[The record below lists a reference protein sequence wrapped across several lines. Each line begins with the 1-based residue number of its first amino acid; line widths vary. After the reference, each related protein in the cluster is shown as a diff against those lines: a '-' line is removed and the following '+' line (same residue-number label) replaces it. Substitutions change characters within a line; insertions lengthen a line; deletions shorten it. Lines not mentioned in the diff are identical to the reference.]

1 MDAQDSQAEADH
13 QQKSSIHQLAE
24 SVPDPGVTPAQVT
37 TVPRMTPP
45 PTLHIPE
52 IQCSSKF
59 RNYSRSL
66 QQNSL
71 QRQELDYARY
81 TCAYLPVG
89 SLPLSVDPHI
99 NQLLITSSLSVF
111 TTVSLKAAK
120 REKN

>member
-13 QQKSSIHQLAE
+13 QQKSSIHQLGE
-24 SVPDPGVTPAQVT
+24 SVPDPSVTPAQVI

-45 PTLHIPE
+45 LTLHIPE

-59 RNYSRSL
+59 RNYSTSL
-66 QQNSL
+66 HQNSL